1 MSYKHANFN
10 FNFRLSID
18 TTMRTLGLL
27 HAGSNRQVE
36 KGTLIYYDPIE
47 DCYYGF
53 YESGYCRRL
62 VPTKSRLGS
71 TLVINGTPVSSYQL
85 NKTIKT
91 RWNKMRTKRIL
102 AGPDEQLGRVI
113 RGIISYRNR

>member
-1 MSYKHANFN
+1 MSYKHSKFNANL
-10 FNFRLSID
+10 RLSID
-18 TTMRTLGLL
+18 TAMRTLKLL
-27 HAGSNRQVE
+27 YAGNNEHVNR
-36 KGTLIYYDPIE
+36 GTLLYYDPIE
-47 DCYYGF
+47 ECYYGF

-71 TLVINGTPVSSYQL
+71 TSVINGTPVSSYQL

-102 AGPDEQLGRVI
+102 ASPDEQLGRVI